1 MTKSTI
7 TYREFTYIILRSQ
20 KYTDYIQ
27 EQGLSIVRDDMKFA
41 YTIFHQQFGEAPLKA
56 FGSTVQLNSFE

>member
-7 TYREFTYIILRSQ
+7 TYREFTFQILRSP
-20 KYTDYIQ
+20 KFTDYIQ

-41 YTIFHQQFGEAPLKA
+41 YAVFYSTFGESPLKA
-56 FGSTVQLNSFE
+56 FASTVQLNSFE